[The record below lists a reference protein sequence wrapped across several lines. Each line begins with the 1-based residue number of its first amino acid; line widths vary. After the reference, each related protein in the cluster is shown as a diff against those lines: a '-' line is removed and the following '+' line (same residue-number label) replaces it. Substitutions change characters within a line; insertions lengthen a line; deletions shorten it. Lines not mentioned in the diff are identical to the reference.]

1 MAAEG
6 TRGTAAA
13 AAQASPFLPSSTSC
27 ILGSCTVVSA
37 AAHTCTPV
45 SPQLALACQGRLNM
59 PHVYDKT
66 ALQPASLSSSRQN
79 ICMQCS

>member
-1 MAAEG
+1 
-6 TRGTAAA
+6 
-13 AAQASPFLPSSTSC
+13 
-27 ILGSCTVVSA
+27 VVSA